1 MAELTIRKIG
11 NSLGSILPKGLGL
24 QEGDKIKYTQ
34 TEHKLILDLETTDI
48 KHDRELI
55 EESFRDF
62 ETGKWLNEETMK
74 EKFGEFGWGK

>member
-11 NSLGSILPKGLGL
+11 NSLGSIFPKSLGL
-24 QEGDKIKYTQ
+24 QDGDKIEYTHKN
-34 TEHKLILDLETTDI
+34 HKLILDLETTNI

-55 EESFRDF
+55 EESFKDF
-62 ETGKWLNEETMK
+62 ETGKWLNEEAMK